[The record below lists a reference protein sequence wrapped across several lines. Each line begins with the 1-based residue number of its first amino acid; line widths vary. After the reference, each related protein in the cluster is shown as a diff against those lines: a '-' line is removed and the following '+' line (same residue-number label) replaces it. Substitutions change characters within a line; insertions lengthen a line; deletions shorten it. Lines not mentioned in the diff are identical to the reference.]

1 MKRTLART
9 HAEAIRAEIDAKRG
23 FPRTHAEEELTRI
36 GGGIHVATVRTET
49 AVATEA
55 ERIGAGPHTPVEQ
68 CVTTRWAFV
77 ARLSDGR
84 FALRIKPRVLRHLT
98 ATQAERVVADLPEG
112 VTLAR
117 EDEDL

>member
-1 MKRTLART
+1 MPWLIGTRAQATAARDRL
-9 HAEAIRAEIDAKRG
+9 HNRLG
-23 FPRTHAEEELTRI
+23 LPR
-36 GGGIHVATVRTET
+36 
-49 AVATEA
+49 VATEA
-55 ERIGAGPHTPVEQ
+55 ERIGAGPHTPVAQ

>member
-1 MKRTLART
+1 MPWLIGTLTQITAARDRL
-9 HAEAIRAEIDAKRG
+9 HNRLGLSRA
-23 FPRTHAEEELTRI
+23 
-36 GGGIHVATVRTET
+36 
-49 AVATEA
+49 ATEA

-68 CVTTRWAFV
+68 CVTTRWAYV

-98 ATQAERVVADLPEG
+98 ATQAERVVVDLPEG